1 MSMRARDRRRRT
13 KGSVGRTVILI
24 VFGLFAIAG
33 AAIAGGAIWVLSVA
47 DSAPSIDNLKP
58 ISEGA
63 NTKVY
68 DAAGNSLGYVQSD
81 ILRTPVDLDEIPKGL
96 QQGTIAIEDSNFYEH
111 NGVDYSAI
119 VRAALA
125 NAESGKV
132 EQGASTITQQL
143 VRNLYI
149 ADPQDTLERKIK
161 EAKMAMEY
169 EDEHSK
175 SEILNQYLNTATYGT
190 TDGRSAVGVEAA
202 SEVFFDKS
210 VKDLGLREEALL
222 AGLPQAPSEYN
233 PFTNPTAALQ
243 RRNEVLDAM
252 ADQGYITQAKADK
265 VKQDGLGLQR
275 GYRYEQRKQQ
285 FFFDYVQDELIKRY
299 GLNTVREG
307 GLKVYTTLQPDLQAA
322 AEQAIID
329 HPVPYA
335 ANALVS
341 IDSHT
346 GKILAMASS
355 QTYDTN
361 QFNLAADGERQPG
374 SSFKPFVLTAAV
386 DQGMDPATTYYEGG
400 SATLYPPNSDPW
412 TVASDASGSMNLYTA
427 TAQSVNGVFA
437 RLGIDVGPDNF
448 DDIAHKMGITSH
460 LDGYYAE
467 AIGGTTTCCTVLEM
481 ADAYATLSN
490 GGIHHDAT
498 AIDRVV
504 FPNGDVD
511 KPADPEGKRVLSD
524 GVAYKVADVMK
535 GPLDSGTAAC
545 CDIPC
550 PASGK
555 TGTTDAQADAWF
567 VGYTPEVSTAVWT
580 GNPDSLSALPG
591 YGADLSAPI
600 WQQYMNAVI
609 ARGGDLG
616 PCDDFPAPE
625 DPAELSAYTSGQT
638 ASSPSDTTT
647 STADPGAVTPAPTT
661 TTPPAGTDANGD
673 GYPDDAYAP
682 GIQDDG
688 KGK

>member
-1 MSMRARDRRRRT
+1 MM
-13 KGSVGRTVILI
+13 VVL
-24 VFGLFAIAG
+24 GLFAIAG
-33 AAIAGGAIWVLSVA
+33 AAVAGGAIWVLSVA
-47 DSAPSIDNLKP
+47 NSAPSIDDLHQ
-58 ISEGA
+58 IREGA

-68 DAAGNSLGYVQSD
+68 DADGNSLGYVQAD
-81 ILRTPVDLDEIPKGL
+81 ILRTPVKLKEIPKGL
-96 QQGTIAIEDSNFYEH
+96 QQGTIAIEDANFYEH

-119 VRAALA
+119 VRAALK
-125 NAESGKV
+125 NAESGQV

-149 ADPQDTLERKIK
+149 EDPQDTLERKIK

-175 SEILNQYLNTATYGT
+175 AQILNAYLNTATYGT
-190 TDGRSAVGVEAA
+190 NNGKSAVGVEAA
-202 SEVFFDKS
+202 SEVFFNKS

-233 PFTNPTAALQ
+233 PFTNPNAATQ

-252 ADQGYITQAKADK
+252 AKQDYITQDKADK
-265 VKQDGLGLQR
+265 VKKTGLGLDR

-285 FFFDYVQDELIKRY
+285 FFFDYVQDELIKKY

-307 GLKVYTTLQPDLQAA
+307 GLRVYTTLDPELQAA
-322 AEQAIID
+322 AEQAIAD
-329 HPVPYA
+329 HPVAYA

-341 IDSHT
+341 VDSHT
-346 GKILAMASS
+346 GHILAMASS
-355 QTYDTN
+355 QDYDAN

-374 SSFKPFVLTAAV
+374 SSFKTFVLTTAV
-386 DQGMDPATTYYEGG
+386 NEGMDPATTYYNGSGG
-400 SATLYPPNSDPW
+400 TLYPPNSEPW

-427 TAQSVNGVFA
+427 TAQSVNGAYA

-448 DDIAHKMGITSH
+448 DDMAHKMGITSH

-467 AIGGTTTCCTVLEM
+467 AIGGTNTCCTVLEM

-490 GGIHHDAT
+490 GGVHHDAT
-498 AIDRVV
+498 AIDKVV
-504 FPNGDVD
+504 LPNGDVD
-511 KPADPEGKRVLSD
+511 KPENPDGNRVMSD
-524 GVAYKVADVMK
+524 GVAYKVADVLK

-550 PASGK
+550 PAAGK

-567 VGYTPEVSTAVWT
+567 VGFTPEVSTAVWT

-609 ARGGDLG
+609 ERGGDLG
-616 PCDDFPAPE
+616 ACDDFPEPE
-625 DPAELSAYTSGQT
+625 NPPDLSAYHSSQT
-638 ASSPSDTTT
+638 ADSSSSGTDTTT
-647 STADPGAVTPAPTT
+647 TPDTGTATPTA
-661 TTPPAGTDANGD
+661 PPAGTDANGD

-682 GIQDDG
+682 GIQDGGNG
-688 KGK
+688 K